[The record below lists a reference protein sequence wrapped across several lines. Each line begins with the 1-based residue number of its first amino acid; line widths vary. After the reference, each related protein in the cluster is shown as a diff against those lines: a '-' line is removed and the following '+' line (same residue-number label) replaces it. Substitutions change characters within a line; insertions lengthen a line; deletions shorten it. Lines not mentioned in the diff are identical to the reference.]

1 MKREGFFEVL
11 IPGLIVALAFGTV
24 IIYRY
29 VFKADDDNPVEE
41 VAEEVIK
48 SETGVLIDLSPLT
61 PEKQLIDMKL

>member
-1 MKREGFFEVL
+1 MNRSGFIEVL

-24 IIYRY
+24 ILYQY
-29 VFKADDDNPVEE
+29 VFKASDDNPVEE

-61 PEKQLIDMKL
+61 PEKQLIDSKL